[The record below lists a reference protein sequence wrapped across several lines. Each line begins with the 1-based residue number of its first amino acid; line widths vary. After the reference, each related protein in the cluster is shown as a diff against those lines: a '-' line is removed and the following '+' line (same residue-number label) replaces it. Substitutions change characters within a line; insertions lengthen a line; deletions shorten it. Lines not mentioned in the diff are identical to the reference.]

1 MSCKFQSWTDR
12 KDQNY
17 EMELRN
23 KKRIP
28 VRRNKATKGKKS
40 SSKSKSVVAKT
51 KTADKSTQ
59 VQNICLE
66 KTKDRVYQV
75 MNTWLKSQPEFDPAE
90 NEKEAYMD
98 LILGLYEEL
107 KLHIEADQL
116 ELLKIKQVEL
126 ELNAVLTFT
135 MASTYLA
142 MSKFHGFA
150 RTFQSLSKS
159 TVSLIFSL
167 SSGIDLGKLA
177 SIAPPQWKNWNNVVD
192 AINAAFKAQ
201 RRTIQN
207 FEKMQNLVPE
217 SQHQILDKKL
227 NITRKIKGLMD
238 HFENAKEFEDF
249 YDIDKKLLKKWT
261 NEINY
266 TDK

>member
-1 MSCKFQSWTDR
+1 
-12 KDQNY
+12 
-17 EMELRN
+17 MELRN
-23 KKRIP
+23 KKIVKYKKRIP
-28 VRRNKATKGKKS
+28 IRRNKATKGKKS
-40 SSKSKSVVAKT
+40 SSRVSLQRPKLQANPYV
-51 KTADKSTQ
+51 Q
-59 VQNICLE
+59 VQNVSLE
-66 KTKDRVYQV
+66 KVKDRIYDV
-75 MNTWLKSQPEFDPAE
+75 MNVWLKSQPEFNPAE
-90 NEKEAYMD
+90 DEKEAYLD

-177 SIAPPQWKNWNNVVD
+177 SIVLPKWKNWNNVVD
-192 AINAAFKAQ
+192 ATNEVF
-201 RRTIQN
+201 RVERLTIQN
-207 FEKMQNLVPE
+207 FEKMQNLVPK

-227 NITRKIKGLMD
+227 NITRKIKSLMD
-238 HFENAKEFEDF
+238 HFENAKEYEDF
-249 YDIDKKLLKKWT
+249 FDIEKKLLRK
-261 NEINY
+261 
-266 TDK
+266 

>member
-1 MSCKFQSWTDR
+1 
-12 KDQNY
+12 
-17 EMELRN
+17 MELRN

-40 SSKSKSVVAKT
+40 SSKSKSVAAKT
-51 KTADKSTQ
+51 KTADKFTQ
-59 VQNICLE
+59 VQNVCLE
-66 KTKDRVYQV
+66 KAKDRIYDV
-75 MNTWLKSQPEFDPAE
+75 MNVWLKSQPEFDPAE
-90 NEKEAYMD
+90 NEKEAYLD

-142 MSKFHGFA
+142 ISKFHGFA

-177 SIAPPQWKNWNNVVD
+177 SIVHPQWKNWNNVVD
-192 AINAAFKAQ
+192 AINEAFRAE
-201 RRTIQN
+201 RLTIQN

-217 SQHQILDKKL
+217 SQHQILEKKL
-227 NITRKIKGLMD
+227 NITKIIKSLMD

-249 YDIDKKLLKKWT
+249 FDIDKKLLK
-261 NEINY
+261 NEQM
-266 TDK
+266 K